1 MEGQASSGEA
11 GELTDGTVEVM
22 AFSLTS
28 KHKYA
33 QADNDCGYNIS
44 KTDAHIKKN
53 TYRNKTRIWI
63 WLISTILGL
72 GKQSLYTPLKAY
84 RLLAVLVDDLGVVV

>member
-11 GELTDGTVEVM
+11 GELPDSTVEVM

-33 QADNDCGYNIS
+33 QADNDCGYKIS
-44 KTDAHIKKN
+44 KTDAHIKK
-53 TYRNKTRIWI
+53 KHIGI
-63 WLISTILGL
+63 KPGFGFGS
-72 GKQSLYTPLKAY
+72 
-84 RLLAVLVDDLGVVV
+84 